1 MLQIA
6 SLQLADVYSLYLK
19 HVDLILTRKL
29 SSGMGYV
36 YPTRHFIN
44 LVYLNNTEEV
54 KFFDRKG
61 KLLQWS
67 SESKT
72 KLDELSCINA
82 SIVLSLW
89 SEWSSPI

>member
-1 MLQIA
+1 MTLQIA
-6 SLQLADVYSLYLK
+6 SLRLADVYSLYLK

-54 KFFDRKG
+54 KFLIEKENCY
-61 KLLQWS
+61 
-67 SESKT
+67 SEVQKAKQNQMNS
-72 KLDELSCINA
+72 
-82 SIVLSLW
+82 VV
-89 SEWSSPI
+89 